1 MSDDQSDRASADIA
15 SDVSE
20 DSDPSHAESE
30 AAFYDQDVVD
40 PQTRRFA
47 TRVICVGIVV
57 AIGLL
62 FGAISLIW
70 PDVLSDAVRE
80 MQGAH

>member
-1 MSDDQSDRASADIA
+1 MSDDQSDRASADVE
-15 SDVSE
+15 SDVPE
-20 DSDPSHAESE
+20 DSDPSHADPE

-47 TRVICVGIVV
+47 TRVIGLGVV
-57 AIGLL
+57 IAIGLL

-70 PDVLSDAVRE
+70 PDALSDAVRE